1 MVHKWRVLDG
11 CRACATAEFQYLHI
25 FGQIGLRELNLV
37 LVNFF
42 VGDRLATI
50 LRRNLV
56 PEVPAPVLK
65 GSIRRQEV
73 YDDPYRS
80 ARGRTITHAFYM
92 ELEPNASLPKV
103 KGGDDARQARWV
115 PLGELTPERLF
126 EDHYFIIQD
135 ILGLI

>member
-1 MVHKWRVLDG
+1 MKN
-11 CRACATAEFQYLHI
+11 AQCAI
-25 FGQIGLRELNLV
+25 LRI
-37 LVNFF
+37 
-42 VGDRLATI
+42 A
-50 LRRNLV
+50 LRRNAHCANCAAASAIRISSSASIRPFKTRLKI
-56 PEVPAPVLK
+56 PAPVLK

-80 ARGRTITHAFYM
+80 ARGRTITHAFYI

-115 PLGELTPERLF
+115 PLGEIDPRNLF

-135 ILGLI
+135 LLGAA